1 MNENELL
8 ETAAE
13 EYRKE
18 GYTVHIHPSP
28 NQLPDF
34 LRDEG
39 IDMVAEKGSERIA
52 IQVKS
57 REQLYTIMPMKEKV
71 DGQPGW
77 GYDIVVLPRELS
89 EEIPQNGKRTD
100 PQFTATLIEEAETL
114 LRAGAVR
121 AAFVIA
127 WSAVEAVM
135 REIASRENIEIE
147 KVTPRFILKSLYSV
161 GIVSRQDFDKLSE
174 TMNLRSEVVHG
185 FEPAHL
191 PVDVPKFLLDFAR
204 RLQSEQPAKANH

>member
-18 GYTVHIHPSP
+18 GYTVHLHPSP

-39 IDMVAEKGSERIA
+39 IDMVAEKESERIA

-57 REQLYTIMPMKEKV
+57 REQLYTITPMKEKV
-71 DGQPGW
+71 DAQPGW

-89 EEIPQNGKRTD
+89 EGQSLSALAASSAPGGLSG
-100 PQFTATLIEEAETL
+100 TL
-114 LRAGAVR
+114 
-121 AAFVIA
+121 
-127 WSAVEAVM
+127 
-135 REIASRENIEIE
+135 
-147 KVTPRFILKSLYSV
+147 
-161 GIVSRQDFDKLSE
+161 
-174 TMNLRSEVVHG
+174 
-185 FEPAHL
+185 
-191 PVDVPKFLLDFAR
+191 
-204 RLQSEQPAKANH
+204 